1 MNIFNTKILNNRQR
15 WQRALLFSA
24 LGTVLCILLCSFLQ
38 RMFRI
43 HSSLFYLISSLFM
56 GWLIQE
62 SGHGVQK
69 KFSILAVVCM
79 ILIIFFSDMFYFFGT
94 NALYNLPTAMFYTV
108 QSYLHIDFSSLLSL
122 LIKAAFIGIA
132 YERARVL

>member
-79 ILIIFFSDMFYFFGT
+79 ILIIFFSDMFYFFGI

-108 QSYLHIDFSSLLSL
+108 QSYLQIDFSSLLSL
-122 LIKAAFIGIA
+122 LIKAASIGIA